1 MLSPAAASISSS
13 ASTKGRP
20 SRFASRR
27 PTVDLPAPIIPIS
40 AIDFSGREGAAA
52 MFGAIQSAPGWG
64 KRPAMPRT
72 SFAPTRRRRSP
83 VPTIFA
89 IIVVLF
95 LALLVYAW
103 AKNKD
108 VAPTRIE
115 QDVTNELA
123 H

>member
-1 MLSPAAASISSS
+1 
-13 ASTKGRP
+13 
-20 SRFASRR
+20 
-27 PTVDLPAPIIPIS
+27 
-40 AIDFSGREGAAA
+40 

-64 KRPAMPRT
+64 KRPRMPRA

-83 VPTIFA
+83 VPIILIILA
-89 IIVVLF
+89 ILF

-103 AKNKD
+103 AKNKE

-115 QDVTNELA
+115 TDVTNELA